1 MPILFAQSL
10 VEYTSISSSSSLTES
25 VGALLSNLWDG
36 LRGVDQNTWMAIGG
50 GVLVLAFLTRR
61 SRRQ

>member
-10 VEYTSISSSSSLTES
+10 VEYTGISSSSSLSES
-25 VGALLSNLWDG
+25 VGAMLSNLWDG
-36 LRGVDQNTWMAIGG
+36 LRAVDQNTWMAIGG